1 MKIKKSF
8 RYYCCLPLLI
18 LCSKRKHEDKKDQ
31 IKALKV
37 AFFTTELDLST
48 KKLKNF
54 GLFTILDDKQFEIR
68 HQKMRMYQANE

>member
-1 MKIKKSF
+1 MK
-8 RYYCCLPLLI
+8 
-18 LCSKRKHEDKKDQ
+18 DKKDQ

-37 AFFTTELDLST
+37 AFFTTELDLS

-68 HQKMRMYQANE
+68 HIKK